1 MCKNNFFIGIDS
13 GGTKCEL
20 LVKDANDKTILKKIS
35 GSIHYSVHGSEK
47 TALHLKKIITDSLK
61 IKKLDIQNCEG
72 ICIGLAGAREA
83 ADKAKLRKRLS
94 ELLKIKNIIVE
105 SDSIIALQGA
115 FKGKDGMILICG
127 TGSILH
133 GVLKGKFIRIG
144 GWGRI
149 IGDHGSGYE
158 IGKMAIKHLAF
169 EYDYNKKISRL
180 SKAIE
185 KTFAINRKNI
195 LKHIY
200 QKNFDVQSVV
210 PLVLKLASE
219 KDKDAVR
226 IIDTAVDALL
236 KHFDIFISHIKNKK
250 INLAFTGSII
260 ESNNI
265 LSRKLKAKIK
275 KEYGSNINIVE
286 KFHTPAE
293 GAILL
298 AKNKFNKN

>member
-1 MCKNNFFIGIDS
+1 MDKKKFFVGIDS

-47 TALHLKKIITDSLK
+47 TALHIKKIISDSLK
-61 IKKLDIQNCEG
+61 IKKLDIQNCAG
-72 ICIGLAGAREA
+72 ICIGLAGVREA
-83 ADKAKLRKRLS
+83 ADKAKLKKKLC
-94 ELLKIKNIIVE
+94 ELLNLKKIIIE

-115 FKGKDGMILICG
+115 FKGEDGMILICG

-158 IGKMAIKHLAF
+158 IGKMAIKHLAN
-169 EYDYNKKISRL
+169 EYDYNRKISRL
-180 SKAIE
+180 SEAIE
-185 KTFAINRKNI
+185 KTFAINRNNI

-200 QKNFDVQSVV
+200 HKNFDVQSVV
-210 PLVLKLASE
+210 PLVLNLASE

-226 IIDTAVDALL
+226 IIDTAVEGLL

-260 ESNNI
+260 ESSNV
-265 LSRKLKAKIK
+265 LSGKLKAKIK
-275 KEYGSNINIVE
+275 KVYGNNIKIVE
-286 KFHTPAE
+286 KVHTPAE

-298 AKNKFNKN
+298 AKNKFYKN